1 VWIHVVARRIQI
13 CKFRAVPLAR
23 TVTTRSSF
31 RFRALDRSVGVSN
44 RLGFRPSFEVR
55 REERSAETG
64 ESPCVDGMDSK
75 PTSGVG
81 TATVASALAYA
92 ADFVYEIKIVL
103 KSVLYKHVAPFR
115 WCAGRLL

>member
-1 VWIHVVARRIQI
+1 M
-13 CKFRAVPLAR
+13 
-23 TVTTRSSF
+23 
-31 RFRALDRSVGVSN
+31 
-44 RLGFRPSFEVR
+44 
-55 REERSAETG
+55 
-64 ESPCVDGMDSK
+64 DGMDSK

-81 TATVASALAYA
+81 TATVASAREEA